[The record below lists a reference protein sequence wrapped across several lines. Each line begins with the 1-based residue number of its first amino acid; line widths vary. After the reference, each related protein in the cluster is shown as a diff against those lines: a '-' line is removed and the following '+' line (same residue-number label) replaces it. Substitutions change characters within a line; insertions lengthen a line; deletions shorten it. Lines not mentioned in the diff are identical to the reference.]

1 MQLWPA
7 KRCFGQLWT
16 ASMTTVPSNY
26 DGMGMFL
33 FSSDVRAVIAHCH
46 STMHSSRVCG
56 DAGVH
61 TYHTASHVKVWHTH
75 SCTVHDTQ

>member
-1 MQLWPA
+1 MQLWTA
-7 KRCFGQLWT
+7 KRCFGQLRT

-56 DAGVH
+56 AAGANSPTPLARRISIAH
-61 TYHTASHVKVWHTH
+61 TIV
-75 SCTVHDTQ
+75 CDT